1 MAQATTTKTTAKR
14 HPTPALYWGIAI
26 FLAAVTGMEIS
37 VPNIDIPDAVK
48 VPLLIVLGAIKFAV
62 VVMFFMHLRYDKKLY
77 RNLFLFGVI
86 GVIPLF
92 TVVLLAMHAFT

>member
-1 MAQATTTKTTAKR
+1 M
-14 HPTPALYWGIAI
+14 YWGIAI
-26 FLAAVTGMEIS
+26 FLAAVTGMEVS
-37 VPNIDIPDAVK
+37 VPRMSVPDPVK
-48 VPLLIVLGAIKFAV
+48 VPLLIVLGTIKFAT

-92 TVVLLAMHAFT
+92 TVVLLALHAFT